1 MSEEQYIPPPGGPE
15 KKRSLSE
22 DKLMAYLE
30 GRLAP
35 DAQHEVEQ
43 WLADEGMES
52 DAIDGLATLNTTERK
67 DSVSRLNHELRRQ
80 LHHKKRSRRKAKN
93 ELNTIV
99 AIFLILL
106 MVVAGYLYI
115 RFAL

>member
-1 MSEEQYIPPPGGPE
+1 MSEEQHIPHLGGAE
-15 KKRSLSE
+15 KKRALSE

-35 DAQHEVEQ
+35 AEQHEVEQ
-43 WLADEGMES
+43 WLAEEGMES
-52 DAIDGLATLNTTERK
+52 DAIDGLAALNTTERK
-67 DSVSRLNHELRRQ
+67 DSVNRLNHALRKQ
-80 LHHKKRSRRKAKN
+80 LRHKKSRRRKAKT

-106 MVVAGYLYI
+106 LVVAGYLYI
-115 RFAL
+115 KFAL

>member
-1 MSEEQYIPPPGGPE
+1 MNEEQYISPMGSPG
-15 KKRSLSE
+15 KKALSE

-30 GRLAP
+30 GRLMP
-35 DAQHEVEQ
+35 EEQHEVEQ

-52 DAIDGLATLNTTERK
+52 DAVDGLAALNTTERR
-67 DSVSRLNHELRRQ
+67 DSVNKLNHSLRRK
-80 LHHKKRSRRKAKN
+80 LHHKKNRKNKAKT

-106 MVVAGYLYI
+106 LVVAGYLYI